1 MLLVRKL
8 MINPII
14 KVLVVK
20 LLILAIDFPNLR
32 AEPQNEVLILHE
44 L

>member
-8 MINPII
+8 MIHPII

-20 LLILAIDFPNLR
+20 LLILAINFPNLR
-32 AEPQNEVLILHE
+32 TKPKNEVLILH
-44 L
+44 

>member
-8 MINPII
+8 MIHPII

-20 LLILAIDFPNLR
+20 LLILAINLPNLR
-32 AEPQNEVLILHE
+32 AEPQNELLILHE